1 MRTAGRPGEGRGV
14 SDEPKYGYMIKEK
27 YDRHRVEI
35 MKWAIFLPDL
45 LDDLRLAT
53 DEQLIDYAGFDV
65 ETLFTDEGIRPVPRS
80 FTAAVLG
87 ARPGDW
93 LPLKEGIALRLGTCI
108 DPSEWR

>member
-1 MRTAGRPGEGRGV
+1 M

-27 YDRHRVEI
+27 YDRHRVET

-65 ETLFTDEGIRPVPRS
+65 ELTAMGSDEGVHPAPRT
-80 FTAAVLG
+80 FTAAVMG

-93 LPLKEGIALRLGTCI
+93 MPFKEGIALRLGTCI

>member
-1 MRTAGRPGEGRGV
+1 M
-14 SDEPKYGYMIKEK
+14 SDEPPKYGFMIKEK
-27 YDRHRVEI
+27 YDRYNVET

-65 ETLFTDEGIRPVPRS
+65 ETYRRADGPQPRTFTV
-80 FTAAVLG
+80 AVRE

-93 LPLKEGIALRLGTCI
+93 MPFKEGIAVRLGACI
-108 DPSEWR
+108 DPAEWR

>member
-1 MRTAGRPGEGRGV
+1 M

-27 YDRHRVEI
+27 YDRCRVET

-65 ETLFTDEGIRPVPRS
+65 ETEIVADAGIRAVPRT

-93 LPLKEGIALRLGTCI
+93 LPFKEGIALRLGTCI

>member
-1 MRTAGRPGEGRGV
+1 M
-14 SDEPKYGYMIKEK
+14 SDEPKYGHMIKAK
-27 YDRHRVEI
+27 YDHCRVEV

-65 ETLFTDEGIRPVPRS
+65 ETVTYDEGIRPVPGT

-87 ARPGDW
+87 ARPCDW
-93 LPLKEGIALRLGTCI
+93 IPFKEGIALRLGSCI
-108 DPSEWR
+108 DPAEWR